1 MDQTGIRDGELWVS
15 WRSQRLLRERPDRCR
30 AHRPVPTAPVA
41 DRITPGRWQS
51 PIPLCLLARTFVT
64 YYNFSWNSL
73 YNLTAS
79 TWQLPQSPALS
90 HLQMM
95 KYLRNTTVVM
105 GSLTLPL
112 PQGSA
117 GWLCFLIVI
126 HTALPWHKGTYPPAG
141 LLRARQTG
149 CSSDPSQS
157 RSLSRPRAARS
168 PTDSTSPLGSTEAA
182 VVSLQ
187 ASAWP
192 EEIPETHRPR
202 NKSSW
207 HTAKEIWGQIFK
219 DESLLSL
226 PSLNASQL

>member
-141 LLRARQTG
+141 LPEGQADWMQFWPIPKPQPEPTR
-149 CSSDPSQS
+149 S
-157 RSLSRPRAARS
+157 RSQPHRQHITSGQHRGSSSFSPGISLARRN
-168 PTDSTSPLGSTEAA
+168 PWNPQTSE
-182 VVSLQ
+182 
-187 ASAWP
+187 
-192 EEIPETHRPR
+192 
-202 NKSSW
+202 
-207 HTAKEIWGQIFK
+207 
-219 DESLLSL
+219 
-226 PSLNASQL
+226 